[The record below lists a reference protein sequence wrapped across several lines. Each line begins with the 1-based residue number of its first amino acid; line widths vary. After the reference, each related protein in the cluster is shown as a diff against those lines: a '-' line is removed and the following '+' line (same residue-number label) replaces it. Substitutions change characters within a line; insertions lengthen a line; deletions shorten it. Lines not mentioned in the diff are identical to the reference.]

1 MVDYHID
8 RILEMGRYQLCL
20 FTSKL
25 KLLIGKLSKL
35 LIKQTGREK
44 KKKKVKPSAVQEL
57 ESV

>member
-8 RILEMGRYQLCL
+8 RILEMRRYQLCL

-25 KLLIGKLSKL
+25 KLLIRKLSKL
-35 LIKQTGREK
+35 LIKQTGR

>member
-44 KKKKVKPSAVQEL
+44 KKKVKPSAVQEL